1 MAFWSRVFTWFA
13 AGDRRG
19 LQSGVPGSALV
30 DGTRAVGPDGAMQI
44 STVWGCVW
52 LLANCIASLPLFV
65 YRDRGGGLR
74 DLARDDQL
82 YRLLHDAPNGRMTP
96 VEFWVAML
104 LNLLLRG
111 NAYARI
117 ERSDDGRAY
126 ALVPMAADQV
136 QMTVLD
142 DGTVVYRYTL
152 GSDVAILAEESVLH
166 LKEIGNGLIGLSRL
180 EHMRATT
187 SEAANAQTAANTMF
201 ANGGKPAG
209 VLMIDKVLNKLQR
222 DALRANFDEIAVSTT
237 SRLHILEADMK
248 YQQVN
253 LSPADQQLLET
264 RRFGV
269 EEICRWFGV
278 PAVLLNHA
286 NVTTWG
292 SGVEQ
297 LLEGFYKLT
306 VRPLLVRIEQ
316 NITRRVLTPAER
328 ARFTVE
334 FSFDALLRAS
344 AKDRYALGAQGV
356 QNGLITRN
364 EFRQLENL
372 PPIAGGD
379 DITAQTNL
387 APVTML
393 GRIAKGPANGTQVTP
408 AE

>member
-1 MAFWSRVFTWFA
+1 MAFWSRAFTWFA

-19 LQSGVPGSALV
+19 VQSGQPGSALV
-30 DGTRAVGPDGAMQI
+30 SGTRAIGPDGALQL

-65 YRDRGGGLR
+65 YRDLGNGQRV
-74 DLARDDQL
+74 LARDDQL
-82 YRLLHDAPNGRMTP
+82 YNLLHTAPNARMTP
-96 VEFWVAML
+96 VEFWCALL
-104 LNLLLRG
+104 LNLFLRG

-117 ERSDDGRAY
+117 ERGPDGRAY

-136 QMTVLD
+136 EMDWLD

-152 GSDVAILAEESVLH
+152 GSTVVLLAEENVLH
-166 LKEIGNGLIGLSRL
+166 IKEIGNGLIGLSRL
-180 EHMRATT
+180 EHMRAST
-187 SEAANAQTAANTMF
+187 SEAANAQTSANTMF
-201 ANGGKPAG
+201 SNGGKPTG
-209 VLMIDKVLNKLQR
+209 VLMVDKVLTKPQR
-222 DALRANFDEIAVSTT
+222 EEYRSSFGEIASG
-237 SRLHILEADMK
+237 SNARLYLLEANMK

-306 VRPLLVRIEQ
+306 VRPMLVRIEQ

-344 AKDRYALGAQGV
+344 LKDRMAIYAQAT
-356 QNGLITRN
+356 QNGIKTRN
-364 EFRQLENL
+364 ECRQMENDPPL
-372 PPIAGGD
+372 PGGD
-379 DITAQTNL
+379 ELTAQTNL
-387 APVTML
+387 APVVML
-393 GRIAKGPANGTQVTP
+393 GRIAKGPANGTQAP
-408 AE
+408 ALD

>member
-1 MAFWSRVFTWFA
+1 MAFWSRVYTWFA

-52 LLANCIASLPLFV
+52 LLSNCIASLPLFV
-65 YRDRGGGLR
+65 YRNKGDGLR
-74 DLARDDQL
+74 DLARDEQL
-82 YRLLHDAPNGRMTP
+82 YQLLHDAPNGRMTP

-117 ERSDDGRAY
+117 ERGENGSAY

-142 DGTVVYRYTL
+142 GGSVVYRYTL
-152 GSDVAILAEESVLH
+152 GSDVAILAEENVLH
-166 LKEIGNGLIGLSRL
+166 IKEIGNGLIGLSRL
-180 EHMRATT
+180 EHMRATA
-187 SEAANAQTAANTMF
+187 SEAANAQTASNNMF
-201 ANGGKPAG
+201 ANGGKPTG
-209 VLMIDKVLNKLQR
+209 ILMVDKVLKPDQR
-222 DALRANFDEIAVSTT
+222 EAVRKSFGEIASNNT
-237 SRLHILEADMK
+237 SRLFVLEADMK

-253 LSPADQQLLET
+253 LSPADQQILET

-306 VRPLLVRIEQ
+306 VRPILVRIEQ

-334 FSFDALLRAS
+334 FSFDALLRSS

-379 DITAQTNL
+379 EITAQTNL
-387 APVTML
+387 APVVML
-393 GRIAKGPANGTQVTP
+393 GRIAKGPANGTQAP
-408 AE
+408 ALD

>member
-1 MAFWSRVFTWFA
+1 MAFWTRVYTWFA
-13 AGDRRG
+13 ASDRRG
-19 LQSGVPGSALV
+19 LQSGAPGSSLV
-30 DGTRAVGPDGAMQI
+30 DGARAIGPDGAMQI

-65 YRDRGGGLR
+65 YRDLGNGQR

-82 YRLLHDAPNGRMTP
+82 YKLLHSAPNARMTP
-96 VEFWVAML
+96 VEFWTAML

-117 ERSDDGRAY
+117 ERGTDGRAY

-136 QMTVLD
+136 QMEWLD
-142 DGTVVYRYTL
+142 NGTVVYRYTL
-152 GSDVAILAEESVLH
+152 GADVAILAEDSVLH
-166 LKEIGNGLIGLSRL
+166 IKEIGNGLIGLSRL
-180 EHMRATT
+180 DHMRASV
-187 SEAANAQTAANTMF
+187 SEAANAQTAASTMF
-201 ANGGKPAG
+201 ANGGKPTG
-209 VLMIDKVLNKLQR
+209 VLMVDKVLKDDQR
-222 DALRANFDEIAVSTT
+222 EAIRRSFGEIATSTT
-237 SRLHILEADMK
+237 SRLFVLEASMK

-253 LSPADQQLLET
+253 LSPADQQILET

-306 VRPLLVRIEQ
+306 VRPMLVRIEQ

-328 ARFTVE
+328 VRFTVE

-344 AKDRYALGAQGV
+344 AKDRYELGAQGV

-379 DITAQTNL
+379 EITAQTNL

-393 GRIAKGPANGTQVTP
+393 GRIAKGSNNGTQVNP
-408 AE
+408 AQ

>member
-1 MAFWSRVFTWFA
+1 MVFWSRVFTWFA

-30 DGTRAVGPDGAMQI
+30 DGTRSVGPDGAMQI

-65 YRDRGGGLR
+65 YRDMGKGLR

-117 ERSDDGRAY
+117 ERGADGRAY

-136 QMTVLD
+136 QMEWLD
-142 DGTVVYRYTL
+142 DGSVIYRYTL

-166 LKEIGNGLIGLSRL
+166 LREIGNGLIGLSRL

-187 SEAANAQTAANTMF
+187 GEAANAQAAANTMF
-201 ANGGKPAG
+201 ANGGKPTG
-209 VLMIDKVLNKLQR
+209 VLMMDKVLTQKQR
-222 DALRANFDEIAVSTT
+222 DELRASFSDIATGTT
-237 SRLHILEADMK
+237 ARLFVLEGNMK

-316 NITRRVLTPAER
+316 NITRHVLTPAER

>member
-52 LLANCIASLPLFV
+52 LLSNCIASLPLFV
-65 YRDRGGGLR
+65 YRDMGKGLR

-82 YRLLHDAPNGRMTP
+82 YRLLHDAPNARMTP
-96 VEFWVAML
+96 VEFWVSML

-117 ERSDDGRAY
+117 ERSDDGRAF

-201 ANGGKPAG
+201 ANGGKPTG

>member
-65 YRDRGGGLR
+65 YRDMGKGLR

-117 ERSDDGRAY
+117 ERSDDGRAF

-201 ANGGKPAG
+201 ANGGKPTG